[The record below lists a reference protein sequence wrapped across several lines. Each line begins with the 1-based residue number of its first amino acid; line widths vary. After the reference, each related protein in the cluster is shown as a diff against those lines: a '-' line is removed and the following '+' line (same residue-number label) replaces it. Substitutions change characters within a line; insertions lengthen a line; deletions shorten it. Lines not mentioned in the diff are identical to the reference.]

1 MKFSSDLSSSMTL
14 DEMKLNPVE
23 VPESIEELNN
33 IVDKVEHNKLK
44 NNKICSLSS
53 NKITSRDSGI
63 ESLGKNSESESDNNG
78 SYRNVSND
86 LDLIDEIDEL
96 PLPHI
101 LVTGPTNDNPNKN
114 KNNKKCLVKNT
125 TINNINCESESFA
138 IHPRLINKYDGL
150 KQTLYYIDENG
161 SPKIR
166 EIYEHQGVGEKLKKH
181 KKDAK
186 SLERSQTSCYSF
198 SKLRRKFKKSLS
210 KLFFPINLLQVF
222 MLRLFEMIYL

>member
-1 MKFSSDLSSSMTL
+1 MKFSSDLSSKMTL
-14 DEMKLNPVE
+14 DELKLNPLE
-23 VPESIEELNN
+23 IPESIEELNN
-33 IVDKVEHNKLK
+33 FVENVEHNKK
-44 NNKICSLSS
+44 NNRISNLSN

-78 SYRNVSND
+78 SYRNVAND

-96 PLPHI
+96 LPQI
-101 LVTGPTNDNPNKN
+101 SITSPTNDLQINN
-114 KNNKKCLVKNT
+114 NNKKCLVKNS
-125 TINNINCESESFA
+125 TINNINCDVENNFA

-181 KKDAK
+181 KKEAK
-186 SLERSQTSCYSF
+186 TLDKSQTSCYSF
-198 SKLRRKFKKSLS
+198 SKLRRKFKKSIS
-210 KLFFPINLLQVF
+210 KCFSSQLI
-222 MLRLFEMIYL
+222 

>member
-1 MKFSSDLSSSMTL
+1 MKFSSDLSSKMTL
-14 DEMKLNPVE
+14 DEMKLNPLE
-23 VPESIEELNN
+23 IPESIEELNN
-33 IVDKVEHNKLK
+33 IVDDNVEHKK
-44 NNKICSLSS
+44 NNKICNLSS

-78 SYRNVSND
+78 SYRNVAND

-96 PLPHI
+96 LPQI
-101 LVTGPTNDNPNKN
+101 SITSPTNDLQNK
-114 KNNKKCLVKNT
+114 NKKCLVKNS
-125 TINNINCESESFA
+125 TINNINCDAENFA

-166 EIYEHQGVGEKLKKH
+166 EIYENPGVGEKLKKH
-181 KKDAK
+181 KKDDKTLQDK
-186 SLERSQTSCYSF
+186 SPTSCYSF

-210 KLFFPINLLQVF
+210 KFYLYKNNLN
-222 MLRLFEMIYL
+222 

>member
-1 MKFSSDLSSSMTL
+1 MKFSSDLSSKMTL
-14 DEMKLNPVE
+14 NEIKLE
-23 VPESIEELNN
+23 IPESIEELNN
-33 IVDKVEHNKLK
+33 LVDVEHKKL
-44 NNKICSLSS
+44 NRICNLSN

-96 PLPHI
+96 LPQI
-101 LVTGPTNDNPNKN
+101 SITCPTNNLEI
-114 KNNKKCLVKNT
+114 NNKKFLIKNS
-125 TINNINCESESFA
+125 TINNINCDAENFA

-166 EIYEHQGVGEKLKKH
+166 EIYEHQEVGEKLKKQ
-181 KKDAK
+181 KTVDKT
-186 SLERSQTSCYSF
+186 QTSCYSF
-198 SKLRRKFKKSLS
+198 SKLRRKFKKSMS
-210 KLFFPINLLQVF
+210 KSNNNLIALFTS
-222 MLRLFEMIYL
+222 